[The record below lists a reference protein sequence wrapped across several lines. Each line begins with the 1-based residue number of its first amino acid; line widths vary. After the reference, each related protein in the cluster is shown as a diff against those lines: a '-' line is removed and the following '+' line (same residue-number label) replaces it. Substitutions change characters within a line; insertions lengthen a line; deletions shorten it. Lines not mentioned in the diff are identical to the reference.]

1 MRIRN
6 TCSCFLDKKREKSG
20 KNAQNAKRAKNKSN
34 QRNSRQKYTPAKLA
48 PGRFTSRNW
57 PDIIENESG
66 RTLCRAPGERS
77 RFAVKMPVGRRL
89 IGTGEQPAGRGVT
102 TKNCDEEET
111 SHDRNDRNQKSG
123 GTGRLYDR

>member
-1 MRIRN
+1 MRN
-6 TCSCFLDKKREKSG
+6 TNSRFFRKKCKKCS
-20 KNAQNAKRAKNKSN
+20 KNTQNRKYAKNKSE
-34 QRNSRQKYTPAKLA
+34 QRNSPQKYTPAKLA

-111 SHDRNDRNQKSG
+111 S
-123 GTGRLYDR
+123 T